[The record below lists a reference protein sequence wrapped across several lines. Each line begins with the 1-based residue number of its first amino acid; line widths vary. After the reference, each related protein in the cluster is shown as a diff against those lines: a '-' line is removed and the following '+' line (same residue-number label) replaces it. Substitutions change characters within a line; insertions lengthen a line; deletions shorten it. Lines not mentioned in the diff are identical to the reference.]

1 MVQKSSFKQKDTAY
15 GISQQYP
22 KEIFD
27 RREKNAPVMARAKR
41 EDKTAFM
48 RYDILIINGE
58 EYKPPYIKKKIKNK
72 AAEDKS
78 KRDW

>member
-1 MVQKSSFKQKDTAY
+1 
-15 GISQQYP
+15 
-22 KEIFD
+22 
-27 RREKNAPVMARAKR
+27 MARAKR